1 MRSPIDSRGGPV
13 AGPPDRVWE
22 DTVYA
27 VVKRLVF
34 DSRWWVFC
42 AAVNLFVILRSGI

>member
-1 MRSPIDSRGGPV
+1 VDPWRARHG
-13 AGPPDRVWE
+13 VWE